1 MEDRLLDRLVARL
14 DDRDRDRSRK
24 KRQRGDESP
33 PKPSNPDR
41 GTAKN
46 KGTAFVLATKL
57 GHYQTSRHYLEITT

>member
-1 MEDRLLDRLVARL
+1 MKRGEPCSSAPAESLLDKMEDRLLDRLVARL

-41 GTAKN
+41 GT
-46 KGTAFVLATKL
+46 TKK
-57 GHYQTSRHYLEITT
+57 